1 MQTVTILTST
11 YDRPEFLK
19 KLADTIIP
27 VLLANKKNL
36 TWKVVVDQIN
46 NSYDKIL
53 IQIKE
58 KSINDNFNF
67 EYIEQKNI
75 GKFKTMVR
83 EFSKVKTDWMTV
95 IDDDDQVIGF
105 KLENFIK
112 KIHLI
117 SNNVPVILVPR
128 LTINKNFFFH
138 IFKNKKKLFK
148 QYNNKILNFYKFK
161 KIFRDT
167 DTTIFIRS
175 NSYSYVIPEEIK
187 HESFTAES
195 LFYMT
200 ALKNHEVMIINDNLV
215 YSQYLPSGLTGR
227 SYLNRISNPFSA
239 HLVAKTYLEAS
250 DDLKISYLFFKSLSN
265 YYRFFFHS
273 KQKKKIIIESNI
285 NIFFIYF
292 CFLIGF
298 LSYVVDYLII
308 KKKK

>member
-167 DTTIFIRS
+167 DTTIFIR
-175 NSYSYVIPEEIK
+175 
-187 HESFTAES
+187 T
-195 LFYMT
+195 
-200 ALKNHEVMIINDNLV
+200 
-215 YSQYLPSGLTGR
+215 
-227 SYLNRISNPFSA
+227 
-239 HLVAKTYLEAS
+239 
-250 DDLKISYLFFKSLSN
+250 
-265 YYRFFFHS
+265 
-273 KQKKKIIIESNI
+273 
-285 NIFFIYF
+285 
-292 CFLIGF
+292 
-298 LSYVVDYLII
+298 
-308 KKKK
+308 